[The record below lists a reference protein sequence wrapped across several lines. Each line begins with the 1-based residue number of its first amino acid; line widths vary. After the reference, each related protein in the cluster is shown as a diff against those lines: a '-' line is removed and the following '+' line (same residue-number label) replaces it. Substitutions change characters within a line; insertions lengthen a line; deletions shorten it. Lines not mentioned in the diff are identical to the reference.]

1 MYDRKIKKKK
11 LTNWSVHKRET
22 ERKKHSL
29 CISWNMEVAA
39 KNASTNKNTVMFEIQ
54 TNGLRI
60 NSHDTR
66 ETAVSPLSTIYI
78 KKGQTEGFR
87 KTA

>member
-1 MYDRKIKKKK
+1 
-11 LTNWSVHKRET
+11 
-22 ERKKHSL
+22 
-29 CISWNMEVAA
+29 MEVAA